1 MDLAFAEDSVLSL
14 GDSQPTLTLVP
25 GDLTPSSGAHQ

>member
-1 MDLAFAEDSVLSL
+1 MDLAFAEDPVPSL
-14 GDSQPTLTLVP
+14 GGLQPTLTLVP